1 MGPLVFRGFG
11 KCVCVLVCFVLWHAV
26 GYLEQHLLFYRSPLV
41 KWYLAGCG
49 LVVLGRS
56 WLGVVC
62 GGGVLCEN
70 CIVDANAI
78 IINGN
83 GNNDYCCC
91 CLFFFFVVFVL
102 GIFCCLC
109 VIICLCFLF

>member
-1 MGPLVFRGFG
+1 MVPFLGFI
-11 KCVCVLVCFVLWHAV
+11 FV
-26 GYLEQHLLFYRSPLV
+26 
-41 KWYLAGCG
+41 
-49 LVVLGRS
+49 
-56 WLGVVC
+56 GVVC

-109 VIICLCFLF
+109 VIFVFFVLRAHGGCLGMLSR

>member
-1 MGPLVFRGFG
+1 M
-11 KCVCVLVCFVLWHAV
+11 VCFCLWHAV

-49 LVVLGRS
+49 LLVLGRM

-83 GNNDYCCC
+83 NNVCC

-109 VIICLCFLF
+109 VIFVFFVLRAHGGCLGMLSR